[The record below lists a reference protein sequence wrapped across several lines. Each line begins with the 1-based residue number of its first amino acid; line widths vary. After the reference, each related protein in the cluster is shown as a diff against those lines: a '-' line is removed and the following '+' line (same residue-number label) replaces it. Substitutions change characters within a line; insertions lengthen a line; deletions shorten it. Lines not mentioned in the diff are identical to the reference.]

1 MKLNCV
7 AVDDEPLALGL
18 VSSFIEQTPF
28 LNLVASHGSALE
40 AMNTLKE
47 QEIHLAFLDIQMPKL
62 SGIEL
67 ARLLQQSGTA
77 DQARIVFT
85 TAFNQF
91 AVDSYRVDA
100 LDYLVKPF
108 NYEDF
113 IRAANKGLTY
123 FETRHRGQ
131 LQQNTDPGEYLF
143 VRVEYQF
150 VKIAWDD
157 ILYIEGLKDYVK
169 IHLASSTR
177 AVLTLMTLKSLEEKL
192 PTQRFMRVQRSF
204 IIALDKISAITKS
217 SIRLGTVEINV
228 GEQYKGAVQDF
239 LSKRL

>member
-1 MKLNCV
+1 MILNCI
-7 AVDDEPLALGL
+7 AVDDEPFALGL
-18 VSSFIEQTPF
+18 ISSFIEQTPF

-40 AMNTLKE
+40 AMNTLKDH
-47 QEIHLAFLDIQMPKL
+47 EIHLAFLDIQMPKL

-67 ARLLQQSGTA
+67 ARLLQQSGKS

-85 TAFNQF
+85 TAYNQF

-100 LDYLVKPF
+100 LDYLLKPF

-113 IRAANKGLTY
+113 IRAANKGLNY
-123 FETRHRGQ
+123 FEFR
-131 LQQNTDPGEYLF
+131 LQSQHHQSTSQEEYLF

-192 PTQRFMRVQRSF
+192 PANRFMRVQRSF
-204 IIALDKISAITKS
+204 IIALDKISSIAKS
-217 SIRLGTVEINV
+217 SVRIASIDINI
-228 GEQYKGAVQDF
+228 GEQYKGAVQEF
-239 LSKRL
+239 LSKWL

>member
-1 MKLNCV
+1 MKLNCI

-18 VSSFIEQTPF
+18 LCSFIEQTPF
-28 LNLVASHGSALE
+28 LNLVASHGSAIVAL
-40 AMNTLKE
+40 NTLKE
-47 QEIHLAFLDIQMPKL
+47 QDIHIAFLDIQMPKL
-62 SGIEL
+62 SGMEL
-67 ARLLQQSGTA
+67 ARLLQQSGKP

-85 TAFNQF
+85 TAYNQY

-113 IRAANKGLTY
+113 IRAANKGLNY
-123 FETRHRGQ
+123 FEDRVQ
-131 LQQNTDPGEYLF
+131 SPLQQGTAQEEYLF

-157 ILYIEGLKDYVK
+157 IIYIEGLKDYVK
-169 IHLASSTR
+169 IHLASSTK

-192 PTQRFMRVQRSF
+192 PPHKFMRVQRSF
-204 IIALDKISAITKS
+204 IIGLDKIIAITKS
-217 SIRLGTVEINV
+217 SIRV
-228 GEQYKGAVQDF
+228 GDVDISIGENYKVAVQDF
-239 LSKRL
+239 LSKWY